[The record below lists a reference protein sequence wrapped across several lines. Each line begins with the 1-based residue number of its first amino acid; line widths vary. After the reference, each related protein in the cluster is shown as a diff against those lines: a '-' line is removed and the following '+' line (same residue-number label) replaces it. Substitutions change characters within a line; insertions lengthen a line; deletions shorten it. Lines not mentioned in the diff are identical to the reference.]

1 MDGNDVT
8 WKLTMVFFLCWHVQ
22 QTYQSGMNSPSFVS
36 KPSPFAELEPSL
48 NQGSNASWA
57 DACDE
62 NALQESYPKWIQVE
76 SFSVL
81 VLLVFRYLK
90 LFTKGEVIIVK

>member
-1 MDGNDVT
+1 
-8 WKLTMVFFLCWHVQ
+8 MVFFLCWHVQ